1 MDLEF
6 QNKDQL
12 WNSRI
17 DVSLIGDLIG
27 ERLLLFVPYCPL
39 RFLRI
44 DCKTFEMSG
53 KKGSNW
59 QEVLKSQ
66 NDDLRRLEAMDA
78 ELNEDVLGLDADI
91 SSVMRKTTISNLSR
105 GTGGGASSS
114 ASASANAASSRTSSA
129 PFGSVFHQRDNTAQM
144 RDMYN
149 EDDIGEEEIGF
160 PAGDDNRNS
169 LAQGSAADDIQEIEM
184 YLDGIEQR
192 PKSSPTQSKSPA
204 GSLTGTTPK
213 APASNL
219 RFQNAKLKV
228 LTKQLED
235 EKQLRQKMNEQIND
249 LQRQL
254 KTERDDSKSYKK
266 RIQVLELEQ
275 RKGTTTSRRPTSG
288 STTARSND
296 DLAATIDN
304 LNQEIAVYKKDAA
317 TAERLAK
324 QAASDAKA
332 KDTQLK
338 RSSEAIAR
346 LKEQVADLQTQMKS
360 NVRGDAS
367 KVSELEARIR
377 DLEKQRTDILGAF
390 RKQIK
395 LIDILKRQ
403 KIHLEAARLLT
414 FTEEEFMKTLEW
426 GV

>member
-1 MDLEF
+1 
-6 QNKDQL
+6 
-12 WNSRI
+12 
-17 DVSLIGDLIG
+17 
-27 ERLLLFVPYCPL
+27 
-39 RFLRI
+39 
-44 DCKTFEMSG
+44 MSE

-59 QEVLKSQ
+59 QDVLKSQ
-66 NDDLRRLEAMDA
+66 NEDLRRLEAMDA
-78 ELNEDVLGLDADI
+78 EINEDVLGLDADI
-91 SSVMRKTTISNLSR
+91 SSVMRKTSISGLSR
-105 GTGGGASSS
+105 GIGGGASSAMSGS
-114 ASASANAASSRTSSA
+114 ASTTTAPSRASA
-129 PFGSVFHQRDNTAQM
+129 PVGSVFHQRDAAVNA
-144 RDMYN
+144 RDMYEGN
-149 EDDIGEEEIGF
+149 NGEEEIGF
-160 PAGDDNRNS
+160 PADEGNSNS
-169 LAQGSAADDIQEIEM
+169 LVQSSTTDDIQEIEM

-192 PKSSPTQSKSPA
+192 PKSSPTQSRSPA

-228 LTKQLED
+228 LTKQLDD
-235 EKQLRQKMNEQIND
+235 EKELRQKMNEQIHD

-254 KTERDDSKSYKK
+254 KSEREDSKNYKK

-275 RKGTTTSRRPTSG
+275 RRGSTISRRPTSG

-296 DLAATIDN
+296 DSVATIDK

-324 QAASDAKA
+324 QATSDSKA

-338 RSSEAIAR
+338 RSSETIAR

-377 DLEKQRTDILGAF
+377 DLEKQRGDILNAF